1 MYQEFHACNGE
12 TLAQQAED
20 HMKETLVL
28 AGLERRK
35 EDYELITGHAR
46 YVDDVKIPQNRPAL
60 LHMVVVRSPYAH
72 ARIKDINLEAAR
84 AFPGVVA
91 AFSGAEL
98 VRDMPTLELITTL
111 PGLKVPE
118 RRPLAVDRVRYV
130 GDPLAVVLAEERSI
144 AEDAR
149 ELVEVDYEVLPAVI
163 DPEAA
168 LAPDAPLLYEE
179 LGSNVAIQ
187 LASGGGD
194 IEAAFKQAGD
204 IVRLRVVNQRV
215 APSSLEGRACL
226 FDFDPASGQLTAW
239 LSSQTIYQAQ
249 RLLASALGLE
259 RHKIRICAAHVGGGF
274 GAKVGISGEEIV
286 AAALAMKYGR
296 PVKWIETRSENLQ
309 AQTHGR
315 GQVNYIEA
323 AVQKDGRLLGLKVRT
338 VADFG
343 AFLAYTTPISPNTT
357 ARMLNGPYQI
367 QALDFQAVGVF
378 TNTVPTAA
386 YRGAGRPEATY
397 LLERTMDRIAH
408 RLHLDPAEVRR
419 RNLVAPDAFP
429 YRTVHGALYDSGNY
443 QAALERA
450 LELSDYAGWRAKQQE
465 RRKAQSNSLLG
476 IGLSTFVEISGGPFG
491 PTGPGIPQDAAT
503 VRIRRDGTILVQSG
517 VAHNGQGHFTAF
529 AQIAAQTFDLPGSQ
543 IEVQMNDTSLPAYSI
558 GTFGSRTVQ
567 IGGVAVLLAAQA
579 VREKALQ
586 AAARL
591 LEAAPADLEMISGQV
606 RVRGVPGRAISLGEL
621 ARQVEE
627 QPDLIEHE
635 PPDPINGTPIAG
647 LAAWREFSPSG
658 PTFSSGAH
666 VAVVEVEMETGEVRV
681 LSYVAVDDCG
691 RILNSYLTEAQ
702 VHGGLAQGIGQA
714 LYEEAIYDQDGQPLA
729 GTLMD
734 YTLPIAEQIPGLV
747 VDAIETPSPLNPLG
761 AKGVG
766 EAGCIGGPP
775 TIVNAVVDALALLGI
790 EMIDMPLRPEKV
802 WALVQAARQ
811 GELQRVDPLPPAF
824 FGAAP
829 SPKPVETSNQGSASS
844 VDV

>member
-1 MYQEFHACNGE
+1 
-12 TLAQQAED
+12 
-20 HMKETLVL
+20 MKETAVP

-46 YVDDVKIPQNRPAL
+46 YVDDLKSSLERPAVL
-60 LHMVVVRSPYAH
+60 YMAVVRSPYAH
-72 ARIKDINLEAAR
+72 ARIKDINLEAVR
-84 AFPGVVA
+84 ALPGVVA

-98 VRDMPTLELITTL
+98 VRNMPNLELITTL

-118 RRPLAVDRVRYV
+118 RRPLALDRVRYV
-130 GDPLAVVLAEERSI
+130 GDPVAVVLAEDRYL
-144 AEDAR
+144 AADAR
-149 ELVEVDYEVLPAVI
+149 DLVEVDYEVLPAVI

-168 LAPDAPLLYEE
+168 LAPGAPLLYEE
-179 LGSNVAIQ
+179 LGSNIAVQ
-187 LASGGGD
+187 LPSGGGD
-194 IEAAFKQAGD
+194 IQAAFTQAD
-204 IVRLRVVNQRV
+204 HVVRLRVVNQRV
-215 APSSLEGRACL
+215 SPGSLEGRACL
-226 FDFDPASGQLTAW
+226 FDFDAASGQLSAW

-249 RLLASALGLE
+249 HALAHFLGLD
-259 RHKIRICAAHVGGGF
+259 RSKIRVYYTHVGGGF
-274 GAKVGISGEEIV
+274 GAKVGISGEELV
-286 AAALAMKYGR
+286 AALLAVKYGR
-296 PVKWIETRSENLQ
+296 PVKWIEDRRENLQ

-323 AVQKDGRLLGLKVRT
+323 AVQKDGRFLGLRVRT

-357 ARMLNGPYQI
+357 ARMLNGPYQV

-386 YRGAGRPEATY
+386 YRGAGRPEAAY
-397 LLERTMDRIAH
+397 LIERTMDCIAH
-408 RLHLDPAEVRR
+408 ELHLDPAEVRR
-419 RNLVAPDAFP
+419 RNLIAPDAFP
-429 YRTVHGALYDSGNY
+429 YRTVHGVLYDSGNY
-443 QAALERA
+443 QATLERA
-450 LELSDYAGWRAKQQE
+450 LELADYAGWRLKQQE
-465 RRKAQSNSLLG
+465 RRKAQSSSLLG

-529 AQIAAQTFDLPGSQ
+529 AQIAAQIFDLPGSQ
-543 IEVQMNDTSLPAYSI
+543 IEVQMNDTSLPTYSI

-579 VREKALQ
+579 AREKALQ

-591 LEAAPADLEMISGQV
+591 LEAAPADLEMIGGQV
-606 RVRGVPGRAISLGEL
+606 RVRGVPGRAMSLGKL

-627 QPDLIEHE
+627 QPDLIEHD
-635 PPDPINGTPIAG
+635 PPNPVNGTPIEG

-666 VAVVEVEMETGEVRV
+666 VAVVEVETETGEVRV

-702 VHGGLAQGIGQA
+702 VHGGVAQGIGQA
-714 LYEEAIYDQDGQPLA
+714 LYEEAVYDQNGQPLA

-734 YTLPIAEQIPGLV
+734 YTLPNAEQIPDFV
-747 VDAIETPSPLNPLG
+747 VDAVETPSPLNPLG

-775 TIVNAVVDALALLGI
+775 TIVNAVLDALAPLGI

-811 GELQRVDPLPPAF
+811 GTLQRVDPVPPAF
-824 FGAAP
+824 FHATAN
-829 SPKPVETSNQGSASS
+829 PKQADTSNRGGVSS

>member
-1 MYQEFHACNGE
+1 MNTVKKGMR
-12 TLAQQAED
+12 
-20 HMKETLVL
+20 MKETAVP

-35 EDYELITGHAR
+35 EDYGLITGQAR
-46 YVDDVKIPQNRPAL
+46 YVDDLKSSQERPAI
-60 LHMVVVRSPYAH
+60 LHMAVVRSPYAH

-84 AFPGVVA
+84 ALPGVVA

-98 VRDMPTLELITTL
+98 VSSLPTLELITSL
-111 PGLKVPE
+111 PGLRVPE
-118 RRPLAVDRVRYV
+118 RRPLAADRVRYV
-130 GDPLAVVLAEERSI
+130 GDPVAVVLAEDRYL
-144 AEDAR
+144 AADAR
-149 ELVEVDYEVLPAVI
+149 DLVEIDYEVLPAVI

-179 LGSNVAIQ
+179 LGSNIAIQ
-187 LASGGGD
+187 LPSEGGD
-194 IEAAFKQAGD
+194 IQAAFKQAD
-204 IVRLRVVNQRV
+204 HVVRLRVVNQRV
-215 APSSLEGRACL
+215 SAGSLEGRACL
-226 FDFDPASGQLTAW
+226 FDFDAATGQLSAW

-249 RLLASALGLE
+249 RALAHFMGLD
-259 RHKIRICAAHVGGGF
+259 RSKIRVYNAHVGGGF
-274 GAKVGISGEEIV
+274 GAKVGISGEELV
-286 AAALAMKYGR
+286 AALLAVKYER
-296 PVKWIETRSENLQ
+296 PVKWIEDRRENLQ

-323 AVQKDGRLLGLKVRT
+323 AVQKDGRLLGLRVRT

-343 AFLAYTTPISPNTT
+343 AFLAYTTPVSPNTT

-408 RLHLDPAEVRR
+408 ELHLDPAEVRR
-419 RNLVAPDAFP
+419 RNLIAADAFP
-429 YRTVHGALYDSGNY
+429 YHTVHGALYDSGNY
-443 QAALERA
+443 QATLERA
-450 LELSDYAGWRAKQQE
+450 LELADYAGWRAKQQE
-465 RRKAQSNSLLG
+465 RCKAQSSSLLG

-517 VAHNGQGHFTAF
+517 VAHNGQGYFTAF
-529 AQIAAQTFDLPGSQ
+529 AQIAAQTFDLPGLQ
-543 IEVQMNDTSLPAYSI
+543 VEVQMNDTALPAYSI

-567 IGGVAVLLAAQA
+567 IGGTAVLLAAQA
-579 VREKALQ
+579 AREKVLQ

-591 LEAAPADLEMISGQV
+591 LEASPADLEMRGGQV
-606 RVRGVPGRAISLGEL
+606 MVRGVPGRATSLGEL
-621 ARQVEE
+621 ARRVEE
-627 QPDLIEHE
+627 QPDLIEHD
-635 PPDPINGTPIAG
+635 PPNPANGTPIEG

-666 VAVVEVEMETGEVRV
+666 VAVVEVETETGEVHV

-702 VHGGLAQGIGQA
+702 VHGGVAQGIGQA
-714 LYEEAIYDQDGQPLA
+714 LYEEAIYDQNGQPLT

-734 YTLPIAEQIPGLV
+734 YTLPNAEQIPDFV
-747 VDAIETPSPLNPLG
+747 VDAVETPSPLNPLG

-775 TIVNAVVDALALLGI
+775 TIVNAVLDALAPLSI

-811 GELQRVDPLPPAF
+811 GTLKRVDPVPPAF
-824 FGAAP
+824 FSATA
-829 SPKPVETSNQGSASS
+829 SLKQADTSNQGGVSS

>member
-1 MYQEFHACNGE
+1 MRVRNLCQQGQGYP
-12 TLAQQAED
+12 QAEGY
-20 HMKETLVL
+20 MKETPVP

-35 EDYELITGHAR
+35 EDYKLITGYAH
-46 YVDDVKIPQNRPAL
+46 YVDDLKLPQERLAV
-60 LHMVVVRSPYAH
+60 LHMIVVRSPYAH
-72 ARIKDINLEAAR
+72 ARIKDFNLEAAR
-84 AFPGVVA
+84 TLPGVVA
-91 AFSGAEL
+91 ALSGAEL
-98 VRDMPTLELITTL
+98 VRGMPTLELITAL

-118 RRPLAVDRVRYV
+118 RRPLALDRVRYV
-130 GDPLAVVLAEERSI
+130 GDPVAVVLAENRSI

-149 ELVEVDYEVLPAVI
+149 DLVEVDYEELPAVI

-168 LAPDAPLLYEE
+168 LAPGAPLLYEE
-179 LGSNVAIQ
+179 FGSNIAIQ
-187 LASGGGD
+187 IPGGGGD
-194 IEAAFKQAGD
+194 IQATFEQAD
-204 IVRLRVVNQRV
+204 HVVRLRVVNQRV
-215 APSSLEGRACL
+215 SPGSLEGRACL
-226 FDFDPASGQLTAW
+226 FDFDPATGQLSAW
-239 LSSQTIYQAQ
+239 ISSQVIYQAQ
-249 RLLASALGLE
+249 SALAHALGLDRSKVRVCNAE
-259 RHKIRICAAHVGGGF
+259 VGGGF
-274 GAKVGISGEEIV
+274 GAKVGITGEEIA
-286 AAALAMKYGR
+286 AAALAVKYGR

-315 GQVNYIEA
+315 GQVNYVVA
-323 AVQKDGRLLGLKVRT
+323 AVQRDGRLLGLKVRT

-343 AFLAYTTPISPNTT
+343 AFLAYTTAISPNTT

-386 YRGAGRPEATY
+386 YRGAGRPEAAY

-408 RLHLDPAEVRR
+408 ELHLDPTDVRR
-419 RNLVAPDAFP
+419 RNLIAADAFP
-429 YRTVHGALYDSGNY
+429 YRTIHGALYDSGNY
-443 QAALERA
+443 QAALERV
-450 LELSDYAGWRAKQQE
+450 LELADYAGWRAKQQE
-465 RRKAQSNSLLG
+465 RRKVQSSSLLG

-491 PTGPGIPQDAAT
+491 PTGPGIPQEAAT
-503 VRIRRDGTILVQSG
+503 VRIRRDGTVLIQSG

-543 IEVQMNDTSLPAYSI
+543 VEVQMNDTSLPAYSI

-567 IGGVAVLLAAQA
+567 IAGTAVQLAAQA
-579 VREKALQ
+579 AREKALQ

-591 LEAAPADLEMISGQV
+591 LEASPTDLEMMGGQV
-606 RVRGVPGRAISLGEL
+606 TVRGVPGRAITLGEL

-627 QPDLIEHE
+627 QPELIEHDA
-635 PPDPINGTPIAG
+635 PNPVNGTPIEG
-647 LAAWREFSPSG
+647 LAAWRDFSPSS

-666 VAVVEVEMETGEVRV
+666 CAIVEVETETGEVDV

-691 RILNSYLTEAQ
+691 RILNSYLVEAQ

-714 LYEEAIYDQDGQPLA
+714 LYEEVVYDQSGQPLT

-734 YTLPIAEQIPGLV
+734 YTLPIAEQIPSFV
-747 VDAIETPSPLNPLG
+747 VDAVETPSPLNPLG
-761 AKGVG
+761 AKGTG

-775 TIVNAVVDALALLGI
+775 TIVNAVLDALAPLGI
-790 EMIDMPLRPEKV
+790 EMIDMPLLPEKV

-811 GELQRVDPLPPAF
+811 GTLQRVDPLPPAF
-824 FGAAP
+824 FSATA
-829 SPKPVETSNQGSASS
+829 SPKQVDTSNQGGVSS

>member
-1 MYQEFHACNGE
+1 
-12 TLAQQAED
+12 
-20 HMKETLVL
+20 MKETPVP

-35 EDYELITGHAR
+35 EDYELITGHGR
-46 YVDDVKIPQNRPAL
+46 YVDDLKAPQERPAA

-72 ARIKDINLEAAR
+72 AQIKDTNLEAAR
-84 AFPGVVA
+84 ALPGVVA
-91 AFSGAEL
+91 ALSGAEL
-98 VRDMPTLELITTL
+98 VRNMPTLELITSL

-118 RRPLAVDRVRYV
+118 RRPLALDRVRYI
-130 GDPLAVVLAEERSI
+130 GDPVAVVLAEDRYI
-144 AEDAR
+144 AADAR
-149 ELVEVDYEVLPAVI
+149 DLVEVDYDVLPAVI

-179 LGSNVAIQ
+179 LGSNIAIQ
-187 LASGGGD
+187 IPSGGGD
-194 IEAAFKQAGD
+194 IEAAFTQAD
-204 IVRLRVVNQRV
+204 HVVRLRVVNQRV
-215 APSSLEGRACL
+215 APSSLEARACF
-226 FDFDPASGQLTAW
+226 FDFDAATGQLTAW

-249 RLLASALGLE
+249 RALADALGLD
-259 RHKIRICAAHVGGGF
+259 RHKIRVRNAQVGGAF

-286 AAALAMKYGR
+286 AAALAVKYGR

-357 ARMLNGPYQI
+357 ARMLNGPYSI
-367 QALDFQAVGVF
+367 PALDFQAVGVF

-386 YRGAGRPEATY
+386 YRGAGRPEAAY
-397 LLERTMDRIAH
+397 LLERTMDTLAH
-408 RLHLDPAEVRR
+408 QLHLDPAEVRR
-419 RNLVAPDAFP
+419 CNLIAPDAFP

-450 LELSDYAGWRAKQQE
+450 LELADYADWREKQQE
-465 RRKAQSNSLLG
+465 RLKAQSSSLLG

-491 PTGPGIPQDAAT
+491 PSGPGIPQDAAT
-503 VRIRRDGTILVQSG
+503 VRICRDGTILVESG

-529 AQIAAQTFDLPGSQ
+529 AQIAAQIFDLPGSQ
-543 IEVQMNDTSLPAYSI
+543 VEVQMNDTALPAYSI
-558 GTFGSRTVQ
+558 GTFGSRTTQ
-567 IGGVAVLLAAQA
+567 IGGAAVILAAQA
-579 VREKALQ
+579 AREKALQ

-591 LEAAPADLEMISGQV
+591 LEAAPADLEMTGGQV
-606 RVRGVPGRAISLGEL
+606 RVRGVPGRGMSLGEL

-627 QPDLIEHE
+627 QPDLIEHD
-635 PPDPINGTPIAG
+635 PPHPVNGTSIEG
-647 LAAWREFSPSG
+647 LAAWREFSPSA

-666 VAVVEVEMETGEVRV
+666 VAIVEVETETGEVRV
-681 LSYVAVDDCG
+681 INYVAVDDCG
-691 RILNSYLTEAQ
+691 QVLNSYLTEAQ

-714 LYEEAIYDQDGQPLA
+714 LYEETVYDQNGQPLT

-734 YTLPIAEQIPGLV
+734 YTLPNAEQIPGFV
-747 VDAIETPSPLNPLG
+747 VDAVETPSPINPLG
-761 AKGVG
+761 AKGTG

-775 TIVNAVVDALALLGI
+775 TIVNAVLDALAPLGI
-790 EMIDMPLRPEKV
+790 ETIDMPLRPEKV

-811 GELQRVDPLPPAF
+811 GTLKRVETVPPAF
-824 FGAAP
+824 FRTRN
-829 SPKPVETSNQGSASS
+829 SPKHADISHEGGVSP